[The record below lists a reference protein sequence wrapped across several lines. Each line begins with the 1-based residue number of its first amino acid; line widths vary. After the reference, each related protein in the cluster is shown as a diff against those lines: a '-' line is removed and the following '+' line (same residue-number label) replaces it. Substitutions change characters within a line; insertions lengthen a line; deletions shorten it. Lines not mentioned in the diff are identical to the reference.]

1 MNPNP
6 DASGDIAGQL
16 RSHLAVCRELLAAI
30 EQESQALRQGEE
42 HQDQA
47 VRARKGLL
55 PRLVQSLD
63 GLRVARAH
71 WQKLSHAE
79 RDQQGPVPALLRQ
92 NQELIMKILVLDRE
106 NEQLLLRKGLVP
118 PRHLPPLN
126 RQRPHYVANLYQRSQ
141 GANLRPTN
149 AD

>member
-1 MNPNP
+1 MNPNLD
-6 DASGDIAGQL
+6 DAGGIVGQL
-16 RSHLAVCRELLAAI
+16 RSHLAVCREILAAI

-42 HQDQA
+42 HQEQA
-47 VRARKGLL
+47 SRARKSLL
-55 PRLVQSLD
+55 PRLVRSLD
-63 GLRVARAH
+63 DLRAARAR
-71 WQKLSHAE
+71 WQKLSPAE
-79 RDQQGPVPALLRQ
+79 RDQYGPVPALLRQ

-118 PRHLPPLN
+118 PQHLPPLN
-126 RQRPHYVANLYQRSQ
+126 RQRPHYVANLYQRSH

>member
-1 MNPNP
+1 MNPNL
-6 DASGDIAGQL
+6 DVSGDIVGQL

-42 HQDQA
+42 NQGQA
-47 VRARKGLL
+47 IRARKGLL
-55 PRLVQSLD
+55 PRLVKSLD
-63 GLRVARAH
+63 DLRVTRAR
-71 WQKLSHAE
+71 WQKLSPTE

-118 PRHLPPLN
+118 PQHLPSLN

-141 GANLRPTN
+141 GANVRPSN